1 MTRARRERVVWG
13 GVAGGALVELLLLAA
28 SLAAVGRAPVPLPTW
43 IALVVIGALLGGL
56 VTLVAT
62 RGAHA

>member
-1 MTRARRERVVWG
+1 MTPTGRRIAWG
-13 GVAGGALVELLLLAA
+13 GVAGGACAELLL
-28 SLAAVGRAPVPLPTW
+28 LAAVGRAPVPLPTW
-43 IALVVIGALLGGL
+43 IALVVVGALLGGL

>member
-13 GVAGGALVELLLLAA
+13 CVAGGALAELLLLAA
-28 SLAAVGRAPVPLPTW
+28 SLATVGRAPVPLPTW
-43 IALVVIGALLGGL
+43 SALVVIGALLGGL